1 MYSKKK
7 RNAGGNQKPTPN
19 IQSDDYDL
27 KKNFSRI
34 NTYRETSRTEPTLS
48 DNCVFC
54 QQSNPAFNSSIYQ
67 QTQRETTADQLGNTY
82 FQLDNKID
90 KLSDKIE
97 SSNKDLRKE
106 LEEKIDK
113 VKDQSKDNIKWMIG
127 IGITII
133 IAIGGFFLIPY
144 KKYANIE
151 NRVVEIET
159 VLKIRSSMS
168 DNTQKCERDTT
179 CIRLNSE
186 K

>member
-1 MYSKKK
+1 MSSEKKK
-7 RNAGGNQKPTPN
+7 NAGGNQKPTPN

-27 KKNFSRI
+27 KKNFSKI

-54 QQSNPAFNSSIYQ
+54 QQYNQSVNSSIYQ
-67 QTQRETTADQLGNTY
+67 QTQRETTADQFGNTY

-113 VKDQSKDNIKWMIG
+113 KLSKQWYTWTVVAIVAIVSLIFVLSYKPLIEKVDKISETLSVG
-127 IGITII
+127 IS
-133 IAIGGFFLIPY
+133 P
-144 KKYANIE
+144 
-151 NRVVEIET
+151 NRSHLDSVN
-159 VLKIRSSMS
+159 S
-168 DNTQKCERDTT
+168 DN
-179 CIRLNSE
+179 LNGKE
-186 K
+186 INETNINK